1 MFSSWVVCVCVYL
14 LYILSTGSL
23 YWGLPWWLIGKE
35 FTCNVGDL
43 GLIPGLGRSP
53 KGGHSN
59 PLQYSCLE
67 NPPKQ
72 RCLAGCS
79 PWGCKESDMIKQQ
92 SIAHHSIYW
101 VVLLSEWSLSAS
113 LIDCL
118 HLTGCRSV
126 EAKSESLSLV
136 TLCDPINCRPPG
148 SSVHGN
154 LQARILEWV
163 TVSFSRGSSLPRDQ
177 ICVSCLAGRFLLSE
191 TPGKPWSISFCN
203 DSICVWPCMLF
214 VAWLWRGLSVPWC
227 ASCMISVWYV
237 WPCFFVCFLICVF
250 ACMSLY
256 SELEFTPNMW
266 FLWVTGCF
274 MFVLRLYKCLC
285 VVIWIIL
292 CVPSH
297 IFFVNLFL

>member
-1 MFSSWVVCVCVYL
+1 MSSVCVCYL

-53 KGGHSN
+53 KGRHSN

-72 RCLAGCS
+72 RSLAGCS

-92 SIAHHSIYW
+92 SIAQHSIYW

-126 EAKSESLSLV
+126 KAKSESLS
-136 TLCDPINCRPPG
+136 I
-148 SSVHGN
+148 
-154 LQARILEWV
+154 
-163 TVSFSRGSSLPRDQ
+163 VSDSL
-177 ICVSCLAGRFLLSE
+177 
-191 TPGKPWSISFCN
+191 
-203 DSICVWPCMLF
+203 
-214 VAWLWRGLSVPWC
+214 
-227 ASCMISVWYV
+227 
-237 WPCFFVCFLICVF
+237 
-250 ACMSLY
+250 
-256 SELEFTPNMW
+256 
-266 FLWVTGCF
+266 
-274 MFVLRLYKCLC
+274 
-285 VVIWIIL
+285 
-292 CVPSH
+292 
-297 IFFVNLFL
+297 